1 VGILSKLIGEK
12 HTETFK
18 EHIYSIYKKMC
29 YNMKKTMFLFGFLI
43 VSLLSFGQD
52 IRVKNDVFEV
62 LYSQSLEQPLIIK
75 YRSTNRPTNVNR
87 GAMDFYK
94 EPTIKTSDAEDY
106 KANIYDKGHGAPAA
120 TFSDNMINLK
130 QTFSYLNCIMQDQYL
145 NRGEWRLLE
154 EQIRKWDDTENITV
168 LIKTFF
174 DTPVKRV
181 PTGAAIP
188 SYLQK
193 HIYFE
198 KSNKWRC
205 FVFLNQKPKFHWDEL
220 EMICEDEDHKF

>member
-1 VGILSKLIGEK
+1 
-12 HTETFK
+12 
-18 EHIYSIYKKMC
+18 
-29 YNMKKTMFLFGFLI
+29 MKKIVILFSFLI
-43 VSLLSFGQD
+43 VSLISFGQD
-52 IRVKNDVFEV
+52 VRIKNDVFEV

-94 EPTIKTSDAEDY
+94 EPNIKTSDADDY

-120 TFSDNMINLK
+120 TFSDNMVNLK
-130 QTFSYLNCIMQDQYL
+130 QTFSYLNCIMQDKYL

-174 DTPVKRV
+174 DTPVKKV
-181 PTGAAIP
+181 ATGAAIP
-188 SYLQK
+188 SHLQK

-198 KSNKWRC
+198 KQKKWKC
-205 FVFLNQKPKFHWDEL
+205 YVFLNEKPKFSWEEL
-220 EMICEDEDHKF
+220 EMVCEAEDHKF

>member
-1 VGILSKLIGEK
+1 MKKIVILFSFLILSL
-12 HTETFK
+12 
-18 EHIYSIYKKMC
+18 
-29 YNMKKTMFLFGFLI
+29 
-43 VSLLSFGQD
+43 VSLGQNVR
-52 IRVKNDVFEV
+52 IKNNVFEV
-62 LYSQSLEQPLIIK
+62 LYSQSLEQPLVIK

-94 EPTIKTSDAEDY
+94 EPNIKTSDGDDY

-120 TFSDNMINLK
+120 TFSDNMVNLK
-130 QTFSYLNCIMQDQYL
+130 QTFSYLNCIMQDKYL
-145 NRGEWRLLE
+145 NRGEWRMLE
-154 EQIRKWDDTENITV
+154 EEIRKWDDTENITV

-188 SYLQK
+188 SHLQK

-198 KSNKWRC
+198 KQKKWKC
-205 FVFLNQKPKFHWDEL
+205 YVFLNEKPKFSWEEL
-220 EMICEDEDHKF
+220 EMICEAKDHKF

>member
-1 VGILSKLIGEK
+1 MKKISTLIG
-12 HTETFK
+12 
-18 EHIYSIYKKMC
+18 
-29 YNMKKTMFLFGFLI
+29 FLL
-43 VSLLSFGQD
+43 VSLISFGQD
-52 IRVKNDVFEV
+52 VRIKNEVFEV
-62 LYSQSLEQPLIIK
+62 LYSQSLEQPLVIK

-94 EPTIKTSDAEDY
+94 EPNIKTSDGDDY

-120 TFSDNMINLK
+120 TFSDNMVNLK

-154 EQIRKWDDTENITV
+154 EQERKWDDTENLTILV
-168 LIKTFF
+168 KSFF

-181 PTGAAIP
+181 ATGAAIP
-188 SYLQK
+188 SHLQK

-198 KSNKWRC
+198 KSNKWKC
-205 FVFLNQKPKFHWDEL
+205 FVFLNQKPKFKWDEL
-220 EMICEDEDHKF
+220 EMICEAEDHKF

>member
-1 VGILSKLIGEK
+1 MKKISTLIG
-12 HTETFK
+12 
-18 EHIYSIYKKMC
+18 
-29 YNMKKTMFLFGFLI
+29 FLLLSLI
-43 VSLLSFGQD
+43 SFGQD
-52 IRVKNDVFEV
+52 VRIKNEVFEV
-62 LYSQSLEQPLIIK
+62 LYSQSLEQPLVIK

-94 EPTIKTSDAEDY
+94 EPNVKTSDAEDY
-106 KANIYDKGHGAPAA
+106 AKNIYDKGHGAPAA
-120 TFSDNMINLK
+120 TFSDNMVNLK

>member
-1 VGILSKLIGEK
+1 
-12 HTETFK
+12 
-18 EHIYSIYKKMC
+18 
-29 YNMKKTMFLFGFLI
+29 MKKIVILFSFLI
-43 VSLLSFGQD
+43 VSLISFGQNVR
-52 IRVKNDVFEV
+52 IKNDVFEV

-94 EPTIKTSDAEDY
+94 EPNIKTSDGDDY

-120 TFSDNMINLK
+120 TFSDNMVNLK
-130 QTFSYLNCIMQDQYL
+130 QTFSYLNCIMQDKYL
-145 NRGEWRLLE
+145 NRGEWRMLE

-174 DTPVKRV
+174 DNPVKKV
-181 PTGAAIP
+181 ATGAAIP
-188 SYLQK
+188 SHLQK

-198 KSNKWRC
+198 KQKKWKC
-205 FVFLNQKPKFHWDEL
+205 YVFLNEKPKFSWEEL
-220 EMICEDEDHKF
+220 EMICEAKDHKF

>member
-1 VGILSKLIGEK
+1 MKKISTLIG
-12 HTETFK
+12 
-18 EHIYSIYKKMC
+18 
-29 YNMKKTMFLFGFLI
+29 FLL
-43 VSLLSFGQD
+43 VSLISFGQD
-52 IRVKNDVFEV
+52 VRIKNEVFEV

-87 GAMDFYK
+87 GTMDFYK
-94 EPTIKTSDAEDY
+94 EPTIKTSDAADY
-106 KANIYDKGHGAPAA
+106 KSNIYDKGHGAPAA
-120 TFSDNMINLK
+120 SFSDNMVNLK

-193 HIYFE
+193 HVYFE
-198 KSNKWRC
+198 KSNKWKC